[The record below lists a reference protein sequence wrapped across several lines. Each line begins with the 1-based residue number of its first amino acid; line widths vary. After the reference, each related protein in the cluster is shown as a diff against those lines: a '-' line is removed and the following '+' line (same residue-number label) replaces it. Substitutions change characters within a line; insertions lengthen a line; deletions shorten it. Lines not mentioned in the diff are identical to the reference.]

1 MGIAKMKKFTLLA
14 LESHKESLFE
24 AMQKFQEVQF
34 VNLQEEKS
42 EKLEFMQNDSQSELV
57 SDLEG
62 KQAKLKFCLD
72 ILERYVQKE
81 KGLKAL
87 MKGKKFMDYNELKNL
102 GQNIE
107 WMSIY
112 NTLREKDT
120 KLSALKNE
128 ISKPK
133 GEIKALEPWI
143 NFDEKISKAKFN
155 TSTSYLGVLPLN
167 YKDEFRETFDSEI
180 PVSYVETIGENKDGV
195 YLFVVFHNDYFKEAS
210 EVLKRYGFSK
220 IAFNY
225 DDSPKE
231 TIKALEE
238 EIKSIK
244 KEEIKTIEGIK
255 VFTNKLEDL
264 QIAYEYI
271 SLQVDREK
279 ASMNILK
286 TDRIVAMEGWVPEES
301 MEELEG
307 LIRQS
312 EDKLYYIEFNDPLDE
327 EEEKVPIMLKNNK
340 IVEPFESITA
350 MYSLPKYKEIDPT
363 PALVP
368 FYLIFFGMML
378 SDAGYGLVML
388 ICTLLALK
396 TIPMEKATKQMIKL
410 LYYLSYPTI
419 VWGALYGSYF
429 GGIINIPA
437 IWVKPEDSVSSILI
451 ISIVFGIIH
460 LYTGLGV
467 KAYMLIRNK
476 RYKDA
481 FYDVGLWY
489 ITLTTAIIIVAANF
503 GNITALN
510 PYTNSCKYIMYAGMV
525 GLVLTQGRE
534 NKTIGAKLGAGLYGL
549 YGITSYVG
557 DIVSYSRLMAL
568 GLATGFIG
576 GAFNLMISLLGNGV
590 KAWVFGTL
598 IFVIGHVFNLLI
610 NALGA
615 YVHTCRLQYVEY
627 FGKFYEGGGKP
638 FTPFKP
644 NNKYINIIKD

>member
-1 MGIAKMKKFTLLA
+1 
-14 LESHKESLFE
+14 
-24 AMQKFQEVQF
+24 
-34 VNLQEEKS
+34 
-42 EKLEFMQNDSQSELV
+42 
-57 SDLEG
+57 
-62 KQAKLKFCLD
+62 
-72 ILERYVQKE
+72 
-81 KGLKAL
+81 
-87 MKGKKFMDYNELKNL
+87 
-102 GQNIE
+102 
-107 WMSIY
+107 
-112 NTLREKDT
+112 
-120 KLSALKNE
+120 
-128 ISKPK
+128 
-133 GEIKALEPWI
+133 
-143 NFDEKISKAKFN
+143 
-155 TSTSYLGVLPLN
+155 
-167 YKDEFRETFDSEI
+167 
-180 PVSYVETIGENKDGV
+180 
-195 YLFVVFHNDYFKEAS
+195 
-210 EVLKRYGFSK
+210 
-220 IAFNY
+220 
-225 DDSPKE
+225 
-231 TIKALEE
+231 
-238 EIKSIK
+238 
-244 KEEIKTIEGIK
+244 
-255 VFTNKLEDL
+255 
-264 QIAYEYI
+264 
-271 SLQVDREK
+271 
-279 ASMNILK
+279 MNILK

-312 EDKLYYIEFNDPLDE
+312 EGKLYYIEFNDPLDE

-510 PYTNSCKYIMYAGMV
+510 PYTNPCKYIMYVGMV

-590 KAWVFGTL
+590 KAWIFGTL